1 MKQLSFT
8 RPPPGHHLE
17 IVDILRSTLMKLE
30 QSPNV
35 SPDDPALA
43 HVRRSIARTIAEL
56 ELLQSRR
63 KNPERLE
70 AS

>member
-1 MKQLSFT
+1 MKQLPFT
-8 RPPPGHHLE
+8 RPPSGHHLE
-17 IVDILRSTLMKLE
+17 LVDILRSTLMKLE
-30 QSPNV
+30 QSPNIA
-35 SPDDPALA
+35 PDDLA
-43 HVRRSIARTIAEL
+43 HVRSSIARTIAEL